1 MAEELAGGITGEG
14 DAIDFALAAFREEGI
29 WQLQEVTPES
39 LESAP
44 TFADA
49 LRRLPGDGGALGLV
63 AMDEDFFILVRVAG
77 PHTRMLLSDVTAADE
92 FDFAR
97 SVLEFL
103 SLPPVDDEE
112 QVPAG
117 DLDILGDLGLPAMD
131 LGLLIDNFDLY
142 PDEMLSDIARSLG
155 FGPQFDA
162 AVGIVSPSSP

>member
-1 MAEELAGGITGEG
+1 MVEELASGIAGEG
-14 DAIDFALAAFREEGI
+14 DAFDFALAAFREEGI
-29 WQLQEVTPES
+29 WQVQEVTPQS

-44 TFADA
+44 TLADA

-77 PHTRMLLSDVTAADE
+77 PHTRMLLSDVTAAEE

-97 SVLEFL
+97 SVVEFL
-103 SLPPVDDEE
+103 GLPPVEDDE

-142 PDEMLSDIARSLG
+142 PDEMLSDVAKTLG
-155 FGPQFDA
+155 FGAQFDS
-162 AVGIVSPSSP
+162 AVGIASPSGL